1 MHNSTL
7 LTNKSSSDFK
17 FKNLSFILNE
27 LKKNLTI
34 RKNYLNK
41 VDQFEPPHTLIEDYE
56 PEIGIKIASIFGL
69 LVIITEYFKFRL
81 YKYIKTN
88 KLLKILDYLC
98 SIPVFLVLYY
108 RLYEKER

>member
-7 LTNKSSSDFK
+7 LSNKTLSDFN

-41 VDQFEPPHTLIEDYE
+41 VDQFEPLHTLIEDYE
-56 PEIGIKIASIFGL
+56 PEMGIKIASIFGL
-69 LVIITEYFKFRL
+69 LVIIKFRL
-81 YKYIKTN
+81 YKYTKTN

-98 SIPVFLVLYY
+98 SIDASLVLYY